1 MANNYKRSRSERM
14 GRMRAQRKRTTR
26 RNAKSRIVGEY
37 TLSRILVPFRVSRK
51 LAARFIIAEE
61 IVEVEHI
68 KTTMQDNFPG
78 DHQAYVSAAIFRKTY
93 VYERFFNRAKELKC
107 VFLF

>member
-1 MANNYKRSRSERM
+1 M

-37 TLSRILVPFRVSRK
+37 TLSRILAPFHVSRK
-51 LAARFIIAEE
+51 LAARFIIAEK

-68 KTTMQDNFPG
+68 RTTMQDYFSERSSSVRARCNFSQNL
-78 DHQAYVSAAIFRKTY
+78 H
-93 VYERFFNRAKELKC
+93 L
-107 VFLF
+107 